1 MLKLSESGQGGED
14 GQPGDRLKILGKGR
28 VDHKVSFPKV
38 YVTDI
43 AGMHDFYVLRVKD
56 MPAFRR

>member
-1 MLKLSESGQGGED
+1 MYIDTTDFKL
-14 GQPGDRLKILGKGR
+14 GR
-28 VDHKVSFPKV
+28 GVTVNDYDSKV